1 MDVTW
6 TDPLGDLTML
16 WLLIAAGG
24 TGILLGM
31 WFRVPA
37 LLAASVGLFAVTTV
51 LMMRGQWPLLSA
63 IVFIFTLLTTLQ
75 VGYLVG
81 VMLSSAWQRIASR
94 RHASQ
99 ISAGRR

>member
-1 MDVTW
+1 MDGPT
-6 TDPLGDLTML
+6 GGLTML
-16 WLLIAAGG
+16 WLLVTVGG
-24 TGILLGM
+24 TGVLLGM

-37 LLAASVGLFAVTTV
+37 LLAASVGLFAVSTV
-51 LMMRGQWPLLSA
+51 LMIRELWPLLSA
-63 IVFIFTLLTTLQ
+63 IAFIFTLMTTLQ

-81 VMLSSAWQRIASR
+81 VMFSSAWQRIASR

>member
-1 MDVTW
+1 MTW
-6 TDPLGDLTML
+6 TDPLGGLTLL
-16 WLLIAAGG
+16 WLLVTVGG
-24 TGILLGM
+24 TGVLLGM

-37 LLAASVGLFAVTTV
+37 LLAASAGLFAVTTV
-51 LMMRGQWPLLSA
+51 LMIRGLWPLLSA
-63 IVFIFTLLTTLQ
+63 IAFIFTLMTTLQ

-94 RHASQ
+94 RQSSQ